1 MSNARFIISQP
12 GKRTREMGRLGRL
25 ISIGRAQDNA
35 VCFEGDGNVSKYHAV
50 VETQDGE
57 LWLSDLGSTNGTT
70 VNGAPVV
77 TSRRLEIGD
86 LICVGGESTIEVGPA
101 ATGDGDDSADAP
113 SPTGDTSGANS
124 SAANS
129 SAAAS
134 QVNHAAPPA
143 QTSGGLSPLVI
154 VALVVGVLAVI
165 VGALVLLFSARSE
178 PERMRSERETYASA
192 NRDDF
197 SDSKTPETSALND
210 NAANVSASPTGAQA
224 QATPP
229 EDDGARVSEEEIKAL
244 CESVAAKLAP
254 ARPVVFDAQFVQ
266 QIRARTKHYATAGF
280 YARARQYRDAI
291 NEAFVGEQGIEA
303 SLAYLTAMS
312 RSRFQLEGAGAGEAG
327 LWRLPVRLAEAQ
339 GYLGQC
345 GARTLSD
352 ADQNCSAR
360 VAAVYLKQLT
370 LGLFQDDY
378 VSAVACF
385 GMTPKEAA
393 EWRARLPEDR
403 RDFWRLVRAG
413 IASTEQRERVVN
425 FFAAA
430 VVSEN
435 PQRFGLNTDRPL
447 SDLYGKK

>member
-1 MSNARFIISQP
+1 
-12 GKRTREMGRLGRL
+12 MGRRGRS

-35 VCFEGDGNVSKYHAV
+35 VCLEGDANVSKYHAV
-50 VETQDGE
+50 IETQGDE

-70 VNGAPVV
+70 VNGAPVA

-86 LICVGGESTIEVGPA
+86 LICVGGESTIEVSPA
-101 ATGDGDDSADAP
+101 PTAGDDDSGEAPPRDDAP
-113 SPTGDTSGANS
+113 QPTGDTS
-124 SAANS
+124 AANS
-129 SAAAS
+129 SGANNSAAAS
-134 QVNHAAPPA
+134 HANHAATPA

-154 VALVVGVLAVI
+154 GAIVVGVLVVI
-165 VGALVLLFSARSE
+165 VGALALLFSARSE
-178 PERMRSERETYASA
+178 PERLRPERETYTNPRAGA

-197 SDSKTPETSALND
+197 ADAATPETASRND
-210 NAANVSASPTGAQA
+210 DTANASASPTGAQA
-224 QATPP
+224 QAPTPD
-229 EDDGARVSEEEIKAL
+229 DDGARLSEEEIKTL
-244 CESVAAKLAP
+244 CESVSAKLAP

-266 QIRARTKHYATAGF
+266 QIRARTKQYATAGF
-280 YARARQYRDAI
+280 YARARLYRDAI

-312 RSRFQLEGAGAGEAG
+312 RSRFRLEGAGAGEEG

-393 EWRARLPEDR
+393 AWRARLPEDR
-403 RDFWRLVRAG
+403 RDFWQLVRAG
-413 IASTEQRERVVN
+413 VANAEQRERVVN

-435 PQRFGLNTDRPL
+435 PQRFGLTKDRPL
-447 SDLYGKK
+447 SDLYQKR